1 MSITKSS
8 TKIILQIVIPNFQRK
23 ESKEFEPTE
32 KIKNVLLWLC
42 KKFNIL
48 DINKYGLYCSR
59 RNGFWLDPEEN
70 ILSYELWNSP
80 RIEFKKKRTLQIK
93 VDYKGEV
100 STIPVDENLPIKN
113 VLPTILRKF
122 HLDETLNYEINPK
135 CFILDKEWSFI
146 QQEYHFDFNET
157 IFYLQ
162 HSSYQDQFNKKKIQ
176 PIFGRSLYDAT
187 NRSNDNNYLEIP
199 SIITT
204 IINFIEKDALKVPKI
219 YQQPGIPNNI
229 AQLKNIFNRFEK
241 VNLKTLKKYPHDITN
256 LLKIYLCEL
265 SEPIISLPI
274 YQSLC
279 EIMKLTN
286 TSQKMNQLKQKLQ
299 ELDQLK
305 FKVASVLF
313 QHLFNVA
320 LQHEKNQMNI
330 EDLARSMG
338 LFFVKIKQRSFKT
351 SHNIELWSLL
361 IQEYKYF
368 FFEKQ
373 NIVSTI
379 QAKVL
384 HDFEPTGK
392 DDLRVVKDEI
402 IEIIEKGDEAWWTAK
417 NEKGETGLVPYNYV
431 QIITEEQTQKKGKF
445 SSQLDEMR
453 KTFLERCS
461 TRKNLQTK
469 YLIQQEKYD
478 SIQLKLQQESSKINN
493 MKQIIKKKYGEN
505 IFDEF

>member
-1 MSITKSS
+1 
-8 TKIILQIVIPNFQRK
+8 
-23 ESKEFEPTE
+23 
-32 KIKNVLLWLC
+32 
-42 KKFNIL
+42 
-48 DINKYGLYCSR
+48 
-59 RNGFWLDPEEN
+59 
-70 ILSYELWNSP
+70 
-80 RIEFKKKRTLQIK
+80 
-93 VDYKGEV
+93 
-100 STIPVDENLPIKN
+100 
-113 VLPTILRKF
+113 
-122 HLDETLNYEINPK
+122 
-135 CFILDKEWSFI
+135 
-146 QQEYHFDFNET
+146 
-157 IFYLQ
+157 
-162 HSSYQDQFNKKKIQ
+162 
-176 PIFGRSLYDAT
+176 
-187 NRSNDNNYLEIP
+187 
-199 SIITT
+199 
-204 IINFIEKDALKVPKI
+204 
-219 YQQPGIPNNI
+219 
-229 AQLKNIFNRFEK
+229 
-241 VNLKTLKKYPHDITN
+241 
-256 LLKIYLCEL
+256 
-265 SEPIISLPI
+265 
-274 YQSLC
+274 
-279 EIMKLTN
+279 MKLTN

-478 SIQLKLQQESSKINN
+478 SIQLKLQQESSKINYLFH
-493 MKQIIKKKYGEN
+493 IIN
-505 IFDEF
+505 FR